1 MGLFGKKKTEK
12 VEVSSLVK
20 ILGSGCAKCNTLEDN
35 TVEALKMLGKEM
47 PVEHVTDFSKIAAYG
62 VMTTPALV
70 YDQKV
75 LIAGRVAK
83 AEEIAELLKE
93 VMAWV
98 VLMLQNA
105 LVLKQLAPIMENA
118 AIA

>member
-1 MGLFGKKKTEK
+1 MALFGRKNKKEGNAPCCCGGNFNAESMAQAEQAKTEGADI
-12 VEVSSLVK
+12 K

-47 PVEHVTDFSKIAAYG
+47 PVGHVTDFSKIAAYG

-93 VMAWV
+93 VMA
-98 VLMLQNA
+98 
-105 LVLKQLAPIMENA
+105 
-118 AIA
+118 

>member
-75 LIAGRVAK
+75 LIAGAHY
-83 AEEIAELLKE
+83 
-93 VMAWV
+93 
-98 VLMLQNA
+98 VLYA
-105 LVLKQLAPIMENA
+105 LCDFVRIPQTAVFGP
-118 AIA
+118 